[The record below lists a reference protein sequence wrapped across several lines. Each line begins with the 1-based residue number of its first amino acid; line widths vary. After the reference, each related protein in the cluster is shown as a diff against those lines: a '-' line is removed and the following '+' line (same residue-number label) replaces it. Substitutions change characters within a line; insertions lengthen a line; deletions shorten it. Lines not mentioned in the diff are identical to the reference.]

1 MHDIQ
6 KTALNRLLSVLGSL
20 KAEYRINL
28 PDGTTYGTLE
38 IKAKEEPK
46 PEKRSRNLVYR
57 FGELSEYCRAL
68 IASMEVHDVLVL
80 PSDVYPAKTLASS
93 VSSTAARLWGPGSYM
108 VARCG
113 PDKATVQIMRT
124 A

>member
-6 KTALNRLLSVLGSL
+6 KTALTRLLSVLTGL

-38 IKAKEEPK
+38 VKPAVTRATPRKAAYPHGE
-46 PEKRSRNLVYR
+46 RSTYMQAMLGGMQPGDVATISNDPYPQK
-57 FGELSEYCRAL
+57 
-68 IASMEVHDVLVL
+68 IA
-80 PSDVYPAKTLASS
+80 AASA
-93 VSSTAARLWGPGSYM
+93 SSTAHRLWGAGNYI
-108 VARCG
+108 
-113 PDKATVQIMRT
+113 VQRNADGITTEVLRT

>member
-6 KTALNRLLSVLGSL
+6 KTALNRLLSVLTGL

-38 IKAKEEPK
+38 VKA
-46 PEKRSRNLVYR
+46 PEAPRASPRKSAYPHGERSTYAQ
-57 FGELSEYCRAL
+57 AL
-68 IASMEVHDVLVL
+68 IGDMYPGDVRRLGN
-80 PSDVYPAKTLASS
+80 DVYPQKIIAATL
-93 VSSTAARLWGPGSYM
+93 SSTAHRLWGSGNY
-108 VARCG
+108 VVQRCADG
-113 PDKATVQIMRT
+113 IHTEILRT